1 MCAGWS
7 MKTAVPICE
16 ILFGSYRF
24 EYGDCKKNSE
34 ILYKLHTRLIK
45 MSNYKLYKF

>member
-7 MKTAVPICE
+7 EKTAGPIYK

-24 EYGDCKKNSE
+24 EYGDCQKNTK
-34 ILYKLHTRLIK
+34 ILYKLI
-45 MSNYKLYKF
+45 N